1 MFAGSTSVHSIGTK
15 LSHRLNGNQV
25 SKWFFFILSVQLLL
39 STISAQDT
47 TVGHPVGERS
57 ASTPTTTPTSTSEPV
72 KANTDNNVELSVK
85 CESGSCFIRTKSS
98 EKVTLV
104 GVDYTKKIFEQYLDE
119 DGNFTVSSLK
129 NFMENVGVLKVN
141 GHEDHDHGEHEDHDE
156 PHDHEET
163 HDHNHENS
171 ESGNHAHKSDELEK
185 EFDYSYLD
193 FFFMDYED
201 KMMDYSDEDKKMCL
215 QTPEDVLSEFY
226 SNTSADEVRIT
237 LSDFSAILPRIIFD
251 LQSPECT
258 SGSGSDS
265 DAEEHHESEAPKN
278 NRGEV
283 WAITLGSVAI
293 ISALSVIGIII
304 VPLMSKS
311 KFFNRFLSLLVSL
324 AVGTLVGDALLH
336 LLPHATGGHDHGAHD
351 HGSESDEKDTIMKNL
366 VAVLGIYIFFVFES
380 GMGLLRKYR
389 RNKRKEQES
398 KEKKFPS
405 PKSDECLIMHDH
417 VSVDPLLVNSKKKS
431 PNQVDTFVVESS
443 HDSGLSLSNGAVFKF
458 PNAREQVKVKRQL
471 SNGTR
476 TPPFPLDLDVCENG
490 HASEA
495 TTDSPSS
502 CQQHHENETAHV
514 LVRHH
519 HQDHHHHHH
528 HHPDL
533 SKAQGV
539 KDLAWM
545 IIMGD
550 GLHNFSDGLAIGAA
564 FSSSIAAGLST
575 SLAIFCHELP
585 HELGDFAILI
595 DAGMSIKKA
604 LLYNGMCACLAF
616 VGAIIGLVIGE
627 YTVTVK
633 LWILAITAGGFLYVG
648 LVDMLSQMLQ
658 HCAEEDGLSRFIF
671 QNVGFLGG
679 VTIMLLIA
687 LYEDSFMS
695 IFASSGV

>member
-25 SKWFFFILSVQLLL
+25 SKWFFFVLSVQLLL
-39 STISAQDT
+39 STVSAQDT
-47 TVGHPVGERS
+47 TVGPVGERS
-57 ASTPTTTPTSTSEPV
+57 TSTPTTEPV

-98 EKVTLV
+98 EENILV

-141 GHEDHDHGEHEDHDE
+141 GHEDHDHGEHEDHDHGEHEDHDE
-156 PHDHEET
+156 PHDHEEA
-163 HDHNHENS
+163 HNH
-171 ESGNHAHKSDELEK
+171 AYKSDDHKK
-185 EFDYSYLD
+185 ELD
-193 FFFMDYED
+193 FSYFDWLFMDYED
-201 KMMDYSDEDKKMCL
+201 EDKKMDYPDEDKKMCL
-215 QTPEDVLSEFY
+215 QTPEDVLNKFY
-226 SNTSADEVRIT
+226 PNTSADEVRIT

-251 LQSPECT
+251 LQSPDCT
-258 SGSGSDS
+258 SGSDE
-265 DAEEHHESEAPKN
+265 EEHHESEAPKN

-311 KFFNRFLSLLVSL
+311 TFFNRFLSLLVSL

-398 KEKKFPS
+398 KEKTIPS
-405 PKSDECLIMHDH
+405 PRSDDCLIVQGHE
-417 VSVDPLLVNSKKKS
+417 SVDPFLVDSKIKS
-431 PNQVDTFVVESS
+431 PNQVDTFVVESP
-443 HDSGLSLSNGAVFKF
+443 HDSGLSLSNGAVLKF
-458 PNAREQVKVKRQL
+458 PNASEQIEVKLQS

-495 TTDSPSS
+495 STDSPSS
-502 CQQHHENETAHV
+502 CQQHHAIETAHV

-519 HQDHHHHHH
+519 HHQDHHH

-533 SKAQGV
+533 YKAQGV

-627 YTVTVK
+627 YSVTVK

-679 VTIMLLIA
+679 VAIMLLIA

-695 IFASSGV
+695 IFAGV